1 MKTFIFVRNKK
12 YRPSSYYRI
21 YQYLENEVNDSIELI
36 EYENN
41 KFYNK
46 KSRSRIMNTLNIAV
60 HSLIPGYTNRIYNI
74 MRILNKRES
83 YNVFIQ
89 RECFPKIIGPLGKF
103 LFRKLISNASN
114 VYWDFDDNIFE
125 AKEITKFEWDLL
137 KEYTTKIF
145 VGNDFLLSKLN
156 LTNNDKVTV
165 VNTTDVMME
174 RVDLAVIN
182 RKREESFNEQV
193 VLVWV
198 GTKGNLKHLEN
209 IIPQL
214 EEAASKVE
222 NKKIVLKI
230 ISDGSINQ
238 ATRNLIIKNI
248 KWDRQVAFEEMLN
261 SHIGLMP
268 LIENEFTK
276 GKCAFK
282 AVQSIGCGL
291 PVILS
296 DVGMNKD
303 VIEKGNGFLIKDD
316 RKWVEAVLELA
327 TKKNVWKEKSDSSRA
342 LWLEKYSAE
351 KNKNLILD
359 ILVHN

>member
-41 KFYNK
+41 RFYNK
-46 KSRSRIMNTLNIAV
+46 KSRSRIMNTLNITV

-103 LFRKLISNASN
+103 LLRKLISNASN

-182 RKREESFNEQV
+182 RKREESYNKQV
-193 VLVWV
+193 ILVWV

-238 ATRNLIIKNI
+238 TTRNLIIKNI

-303 VIEKGNGFLIKDD
+303 VVSMGNGILIRNDNDWSKAILQLSTNLDKWREQSNLSRELWLRDFNSVKNKEMLIKSMI
-316 RKWVEAVLELA
+316 
-327 TKKNVWKEKSDSSRA
+327 KE
-342 LWLEKYSAE
+342 
-351 KNKNLILD
+351 
-359 ILVHN
+359 

>member
-12 YRPSSYYRI
+12 YRPSSYYRL
-21 YQYLENEVNDSIELI
+21 YQYLEYEVDDSIELI
-36 EYENN
+36 EYESD

-46 KSRSRIMNTLNIAV
+46 KSRSRIMNVLNIAIN
-60 HSLIPGYTNRIYNI
+60 SLIPGYTNRIYNI
-74 MRILNKRES
+74 IKILNKKER

-103 LFRKLISNASN
+103 LLKRLISNASN

-125 AKEITKFEWDLL
+125 AKEITKFEEDLL

-145 VGNDFLLSKLN
+145 VGNDYLLDKLDLPN
-156 LTNNDKVTV
+156 KNKVTV
-165 VNTTDVMME
+165 VNTTDIMME
-174 RVDLAVIN
+174 KIDLSVIN
-182 RKREESFNEQV
+182 RKREESFNEQF

-209 IIPQL
+209 IIPKL
-214 EEAASKVE
+214 EEAASKVK

-230 ISDGSINQ
+230 ISDGIINWK
-238 ATRNLIIKNI
+238 TKDLNIKNI

-261 SHIGLMP
+261 SHVGLMP

-291 PVILS
+291 PIILS
-296 DVGMNKD
+296 DVGMNKE
-303 VIEKGNGFLIKDD
+303 IISMGNGFLIKNDNE
-316 RKWVEAVLELA
+316 WSEAVLQLA
-327 TKKNVWKEKSDSSRA
+327 VDVDVWREKSNLSRK
-342 LWLEKYSAE
+342 LWLRDFNSSENKKMLLKLMI
-351 KNKNLILD
+351 KN
-359 ILVHN
+359 

>member
-41 KFYNK
+41 RFYNK

-103 LFRKLISNASN
+103 LLRKLISNASN

-137 KEYTTKIF
+137 KEYTAKIF

-230 ISDGSINQ
+230 ISDGSIKQ

-303 VIEKGNGFLIKDD
+303 VVSMGNGILIRNDNDWSKAILQLSTNLDKWREQSNLSRELWLRDFNSVKNKEMLIKSMI
-316 RKWVEAVLELA
+316 
-327 TKKNVWKEKSDSSRA
+327 KE
-342 LWLEKYSAE
+342 
-351 KNKNLILD
+351 
-359 ILVHN
+359 

>member
-74 MRILNKRES
+74 IRILNKRES

-103 LFRKLISNASN
+103 LLRKLISNASN

-145 VGNDFLLSKLN
+145 VGNDYLLSKLN
-156 LTNNDKVTV
+156 LKNNDKVTV

-182 RKREESFNEQV
+182 RKREKSFNEKV

-198 GTKGNLKHLEN
+198 GTKGNLKHLED
-209 IIPQL
+209 IIPKL
-214 EEAASKVE
+214 EEAASKVK

-230 ISDGSINQ
+230 ISDGIINQ
-238 ATRNLIIKNI
+238 TTKNLIIKNI
-248 KWDRQVAFEEMLN
+248 KWDREGAFEEMLD

-303 VIEKGNGFLIKDD
+303 VVSMGNGILIRNDNDWSKAILQLSTNLDKWREQSNLSRELWLRDFNSVKNKEMLIK
-316 RKWVEAVLELA
+316 LMI
-327 TKKNVWKEKSDSSRA
+327 KE
-342 LWLEKYSAE
+342 
-351 KNKNLILD
+351 
-359 ILVHN
+359 

>member
-1 MKTFIFVRNKK
+1 
-12 YRPSSYYRI
+12 
-21 YQYLENEVNDSIELI
+21 
-36 EYENN
+36 
-41 KFYNK
+41 
-46 KSRSRIMNTLNIAV
+46 MNTLNIAV

-145 VGNDFLLSKLN
+145 VGNDFLLNKLN

-238 ATRNLIIKNI
+238 ATRNLIIK
-248 KWDRQVAFEEMLN
+248 
-261 SHIGLMP
+261 
-268 LIENEFTK
+268 
-276 GKCAFK
+276 
-282 AVQSIGCGL
+282 
-291 PVILS
+291 ILS
-296 DVGMNKD
+296 GIDKLPLQ
-303 VIEKGNGFLIKDD
+303 KC
-316 RKWVEAVLELA
+316 
-327 TKKNVWKEKSDSSRA
+327 
-342 LWLEKYSAE
+342 
-351 KNKNLILD
+351 LIL
-359 ILVHN
+359 ILV

>member
-36 EYENN
+36 EYENDR
-41 KFYNK
+41 FYNK
-46 KSRSRIMNTLNIAV
+46 KSRSRIMNVLNIAV
-60 HSLIPGYTNRIYNI
+60 NSLIPGYTNRIYNI
-74 MRILNKRES
+74 IRILNNGES

-103 LFRKLISNASN
+103 LLKKLISNASN

-125 AKEITKFEWDLL
+125 AKEITKFEENLL

-145 VGNDFLLSKLN
+145 VGNDYLLNKLN
-156 LTNNDKVTV
+156 LKNNNKVTV

-174 RVDLAVIN
+174 KVDLSVIN
-182 RKREESFNEQV
+182 RKREKSFNEQV

-198 GTKGNLKHLEN
+198 GTKGNLKHLED
-209 IIPQL
+209 IIPNL
-214 EEAASKVE
+214 EEAASKLE

-230 ISDGSINQ
+230 ISDGILNQ
-238 ATRNLIIKNI
+238 TTKNLIIKNI

-261 SHIGLMP
+261 AHIGLMP

-296 DVGMNKD
+296 DVGMNKNI
-303 VIEKGNGFLIKDD
+303 VVSENGILINNHEQ
-316 RKWVEAVLELA
+316 WAEAVLELSA
-327 TKKNVWKEKSDSSRA
+327 NLEVWQKKSVLSRE
-342 LWLEKYSAE
+342 LWLREYNSSKT
-351 KNKNLILD
+351 KNLVLAQF
-359 ILVHN
+359 L